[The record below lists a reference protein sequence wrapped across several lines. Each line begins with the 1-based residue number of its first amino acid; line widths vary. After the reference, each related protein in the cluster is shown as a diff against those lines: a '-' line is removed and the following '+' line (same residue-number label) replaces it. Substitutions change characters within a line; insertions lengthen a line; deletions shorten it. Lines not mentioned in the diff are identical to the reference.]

1 MKVASPTAEQSVVG
15 KLLNAPHLLKTTRLT
30 ADDFTVSLYRRLFE
44 ACHNELLKRGDY
56 DPVQIAELF
65 TKDEQDEVLNAHAI
79 GRSITRFAAYE
90 KMLLECSL
98 RRRVDGALAKASA
111 TLDNEQTAEEQLD
124 AIQRDLN
131 MLRLGKDNTGE
142 PVHVSDAAREL
153 VEYLT
158 EVYESGGLVG
168 LSTGFEDIDKRT
180 RGMQAG
186 DFIVVAGRPSM
197 GKTTFALNIADYVS
211 VALKKPALVFSMEM
225 SRKQVM
231 LKMAAARAKLELDD
245 IMSARVFDSDHDAA
259 RLTHAMSLLSQAPL
273 FIDDSPALTVN
284 LLAAKARRVHANN
297 KLSVIIVDYIGL
309 MRGDGRHAGR
319 EQEIS
324 SISGGLKAL
333 GKELGVPVVAL
344 AQLNRGVEQ
353 RDDKRPLLS
362 DLRDSG
368 SIEQDA
374 DIVWMLYRDEYYDS
388 GKNPGIL
395 EVLTRKFRMG
405 KTGVD
410 FLSFAGGNSRM
421 NNLHPDYWPKADAPA
436 EKPRKRVGMME
447 AT

>member
-1 MKVASPTAEQSVVG
+1 MKTASPTVEQSVVG

-30 ADDFTVSLYRRLFE
+30 EDDFTVDLNRRLFA
-44 ACHNELLKRGDY
+44 ACQHAMNTRGDY
-56 DPVQIAELF
+56 DPIQIAEQMP
-65 TKDEQDEVLNAHAI
+65 KHEQTEVLNTHAI
-79 GRSITRFAAYE
+79 GRSITRFNAYE
-90 KMLLECSL
+90 KMLLEYSL
-98 RRRVDGALAKASA
+98 RRRIDAALAKASE
-111 TLDNEQTAEEQLD
+111 TLGSDETAEAQLD
-124 AIQRDLN
+124 SIQRDLN

-142 PVHVSDAAREL
+142 PVHIKDAAREL
-153 VEYLT
+153 VDYLSMVHET
-158 EVYESGGLVG
+158 GGLVG
-168 LSTGFEDIDKRT
+168 TSTGFSDLDKRI

-197 GKTTFALNIADYVS
+197 GKTTFALNIADF
-211 VALKKPALVFSMEM
+211 VAVTLKQPALVFSMEM

-231 LKMAAARAKLELDD
+231 LKMAAARANLLLDD
-245 IMSARVFDSDHDAA
+245 IMSAKVFDRDHDAA
-259 RLTHAMSLLSQAPL
+259 RLTHAMGVLSDSPL

-284 LLAAKARRVHANN
+284 LLAAKARRVHANH
-297 KLSVIIVDYIGL
+297 KLGVIVVDYIGL
-309 MRGDGRHAGR
+309 MRGDGRHSGR

-374 DIVWMLYRDEYYDS
+374 DIVWMLYRDEYYNS
-388 GKNPGIL
+388 GHNPGVL

-410 FLSFAGGNSRM
+410 FLAFAGGNSRM
-421 NNLHPDYWPKADAPA
+421 NDLHPEYWPKADEPAP
-436 EKPRKRVGMME
+436 KRSGMMRG
-447 AT
+447 APQ